1 MIQETLFAL
10 CDPTRREILKMLKKG
25 SKTAGEIAERFD
37 ISPPAISRHL
47 SVLKDAELVKTYR
60 EGKFIVYESNFEPIE
75 DLDDWIRELL
85 KENL

>member
-1 MIQETLFAL
+1 MIQQTILAL
-10 CDPTRREILKMLKKG
+10 GDPTRREILKMLKKG

-47 SVLKDAELVKTYR
+47 SVLRDAELVDTQR
-60 EGKFIVYESNFEPIE
+60 VGKFIVYEARLDPIE
-75 DLDDWIRELL
+75 DLDDWLRELL

>member
-1 MIQETLFAL
+1 MIQQTILAL
-10 CDPTRREILKMLKKG
+10 GDPTRREILKMLKKG

-47 SVLKDAELVKTYR
+47 SVLRDAELVDTQR
-60 EGKFIVYESNFEPIE
+60 VGKFIVYEATLCPIE
-75 DLDDWIRELL
+75 DLDDWLRELL